1 MKNEY
6 TKMVHDGLNDQD
18 EEKRVAMIEM
28 IVGSIRTERLVR
40 ETAELKG
47 WEDEETLAVTSR
59 QEFTKAQER
68 SRKSLELRDGKL
80 KPFKTPTKK
89 YQKGHPRNI
98 KKEEVIKDS

>member
-40 ETAELKG
+40 ETAKLKG
-47 WEDEETLAVTSR
+47 WED
-59 QEFTKAQER
+59 
-68 SRKSLELRDGKL
+68 
-80 KPFKTPTKK
+80 
-89 YQKGHPRNI
+89 
-98 KKEEVIKDS
+98 

>member
-1 MKNEY
+1 M
-6 TKMVHDGLNDQD
+6 
-18 EEKRVAMIEM
+18 
-28 IVGSIRTERLVR
+28 
-40 ETAELKG
+40 
-47 WEDEETLAVTSR
+47 TSR